1 MDSNAQTGKNKYT
14 ADEIIDKDILE
25 LMGAKD
31 MPEEQKQQIYKS
43 MIETIETRVIAKI
56 DDQLSDEEAKKLK
69 EIVDRGS
76 KEEFDQY
83 MKELNINVDQIYA
96 QESIIYKM
104 EMVQLMQDKE
114 E

>member
-1 MDSNAQTGKNKYT
+1 MDSNAQKGKTTYT

-43 MIETIETRVIAKI
+43 MIETIENRVIAKI

-69 EIVDRGS
+69 TIVEGGK
-76 KEEFDQY
+76 KEEFDEY
-83 MKELNINVDQIYA
+83 MKEININVDQIYA
-96 QESIIYKM
+96 QESIVYKM

>member
-1 MDSNAQTGKNKYT
+1 MDSNAQKGKTKYT

-25 LMGAKD
+25 LMGAKN
-31 MPEEQKQQIYKS
+31 MPEEQKQNIYKS

-56 DDQLSDEEAKKLK
+56 DGELSDEDAKELK
-69 EIVDRGS
+69 TIVDGGS
-76 KEEFDQY
+76 KEKFDQY
-83 MKELNINVDQIYA
+83 MAEKNINVDQIYA